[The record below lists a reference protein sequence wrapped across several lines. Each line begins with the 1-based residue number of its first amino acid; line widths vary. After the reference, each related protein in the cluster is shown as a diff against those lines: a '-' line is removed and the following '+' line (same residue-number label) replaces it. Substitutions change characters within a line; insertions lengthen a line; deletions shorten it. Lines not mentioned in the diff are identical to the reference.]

1 MTAKHLA
8 EVRRSASKSR
18 EWTVRRDEA
27 IRAAVAA
34 GHSLGKVAEHA
45 GLSKSAIAKIANRE
59 TDR

>member
-1 MTAKHLA
+1 MTAQHLA

-45 GLSKSAIAKIANRE
+45 GLSKSAIAKIANR
-59 TDR
+59 